1 MGCYGVTD
9 DLNDEINYWKRENK
23 KLLKEKKKLEQELNI
38 LDNALG
44 QLRERI
50 SECFRVVNKQ
60 NKQYNEKSK

>member
-44 QLRERI
+44 QL